1 MRARVGLYRQK
12 RGRGVKMTP
21 DSFRLSCMKKSKWTW
36 RTISFLFARLTQ
48 SDSWWRISNVSVGLR
63 TIMEAS
69 CMPNK
74 VFILPAVKIEGHGCS
89 ESFGS
94 LPSRNRAGIVS

>member
-1 MRARVGLYRQK
+1 
-12 RGRGVKMTP
+12 MTP
-21 DSFRLSCMKKSKWTW
+21 HSSGSHAW
-36 RTISFLFARLTQ
+36 RSQNGRRRRYFISFLLGKITP

-74 VFILPAVKIEGHGCS
+74 VFILPAVKIDPGHGCS

-94 LPSRNRAGIVS
+94 LPS